1 MAKEAPTVAVTV
13 EDSGT
18 GNRNISNDITN
29 LDWSI
34 PRAVQDV
41 TGVDKSAIERILL
54 LADFSLTM
62 NGVFNDDSNLS
73 HAVFKTI
80 ATTSVIRTVSIV
92 TSSQTMNNEVWLTD
106 YSMSRGTDGSLTWT
120 VPAVLGDGTAPSWS

>member
-1 MAKEAPTVAVTV
+1 MAKEAPTIAVSV
-13 EDSGT
+13 DDNGGSA
-18 GNRNISNDITN
+18 RAISNDITN

-34 PRAVQDV
+34 PRGVQDV

-73 HAVFKTI
+73 HAVFKTV
-80 ATTSVIRTVSIV
+80 ASTSVIRTVSIV
-92 TSSQTMNNEVWLTD
+92 TSGQTMNNEAWLTD
-106 YSMSRGTDGSLTWT
+106 YSVSRGTDGSLTWS